1 MPSSPSDRLRWLAR
15 VEDTI
20 RAVMYALIT
29 ISGASVL
36 LHPPRS
42 YGQVAD
48 ALTFGWGLLQLLAVV
63 GLIALAARK
72 PLWEWRIAALVSC
85 GILLYALVS
94 FMAVGREGA
103 GHLPRAAD
111 ISALS
116 MALLARFFSLWQ
128 KVEQA
133 KVQAH
138 AQAEVGEGDA

>member
-1 MPSSPSDRLRWLAR
+1 MSRRLAR
-15 VEDTI
+15 AEALI
-20 RAVMYALIT
+20 RAVMYGLIT

-48 ALTFGWGLLQLLAVV
+48 VLTTGWGLLQLLAVV
-63 GLIALAARK
+63 GVVAVLARK
-72 PLWEWRIAALVSC
+72 PLWEWRIAGPVAC

-94 FMAVGREGA
+94 FQAVGDEGL
-103 GHLPRAAD
+103 GHLPRATD

-116 MALLARFFSLWQ
+116 FALLARFFVLWQ

-138 AQAEVGEGDA
+138 AISEGDG

>member
-1 MPSSPSDRLRWLAR
+1 MRTRWLAR
-15 VEDTI
+15 AEAVV
-20 RAVMYALIT
+20 RGVMYALIT
-29 ISGASVL
+29 VSGASVL

-48 ALTFGWGLLQLLAVV
+48 VLTTGWGLLQLLAVV
-63 GLIALAARK
+63 GVIAAAAGK
-72 PLWEWRIAALVSC
+72 PLWEWRIAGPVAC

-94 FMAVGREGA
+94 YMAVGGEGL
-103 GHLPRAAD
+103 GHLPRATD

-116 MALLARFFSLWQ
+116 LALFARFFVLWQ

-138 AQAEVGEGDA
+138 AYESRGMDE

>member
-1 MPSSPSDRLRWLAR
+1 MSRQLAR
-15 VEDTI
+15 AEALI
-20 RAVMYALIT
+20 RVVMYSLIT

-36 LHPPRS
+36 IHPPRS

-48 ALTFGWGLLQLLAVV
+48 VLTTGWGVLQVLAVV
-63 GLIALAARK
+63 GVIAVVTRR
-72 PLWEWRIAALVSC
+72 PLWEWRIAGPVAC

-94 FMAVGREGA
+94 FQAVGSEGR

-116 MALLARFFSLWQ
+116 LALLARFLVLWQ

-133 KVQAH
+133 KVQVH
-138 AQAEVGEGDA
+138 AIDASEEDG